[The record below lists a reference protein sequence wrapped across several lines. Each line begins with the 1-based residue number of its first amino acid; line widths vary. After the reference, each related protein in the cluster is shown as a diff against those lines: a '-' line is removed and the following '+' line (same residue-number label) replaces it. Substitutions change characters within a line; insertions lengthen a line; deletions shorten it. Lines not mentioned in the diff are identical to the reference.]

1 MYDDEPCQKKGCTRS
16 GPRVGIAALVQ
27 AHLCPAHRLAVTR
40 WLNEQDAFHH
50 VETMRL
56 QWAARLTRAS
66 GGAVWHASDPE
77 AVRLVVGQR
86 ELTRLVLDWL
96 DTPDDAPA
104 TDN

>member
-56 QWAARLTRAS
+56 QWTARLTCAS
-66 GGAVWHASDPE
+66 GGAVWHASDKE
-77 AVRLVVGQR
+77 AVELVAGQR
-86 ELTRLVLDWL
+86 DLAGRVLGWL
-96 DTPDDAPA
+96 DTLDEPTAA
-104 TDN
+104 